1 LGIRADFADFIGALD
16 GGSNRSRNIDVVA
29 FAYAISP

>member
-1 LGIRADFADFIGALD
+1 MGERADFADFIRALD
-16 GGSNRSRNIDVVA
+16 GRSNRSRNIVVVA